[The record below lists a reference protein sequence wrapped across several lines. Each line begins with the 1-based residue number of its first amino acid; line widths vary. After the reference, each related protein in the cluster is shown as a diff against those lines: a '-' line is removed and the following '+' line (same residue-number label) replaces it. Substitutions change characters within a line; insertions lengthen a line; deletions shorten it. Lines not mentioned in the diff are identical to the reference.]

1 MDSAVFMGPIYR
13 EPCGM
18 PAENVGVKFL
28 AATILAIASA
38 SGLTTVHYG
47 APPPDFMVPTPQG
60 AEPLSHLRGK
70 PVVINFWASWCPPCT
85 DELPYFERIQSDYG
99 DRVTLITVSN
109 EAPGVAE
116 TYLHKEH
123 LDLPLIEDPEG
134 KIFKAYKIPPI
145 PDTIVLDASGNVTYV
160 SAGGLSWSELDT
172 AVEHVLATPAPS
184 DAAQP

>member
-1 MDSAVFMGPIYR
+1 MDSAVFMRPIYR

-18 PAENVGVKFL
+18 PAEKVGVNFL
-28 AATILAIASA
+28 AATVLAIASA
-38 SGLTTVHYG
+38 TGLTTVHYG

-85 DELPYFERIQSDYG
+85 DELPYFERIRNDYG

-116 TYLHKEH
+116 AYLQKEH
-123 LDLPLIEDPEG
+123 LDLPVIDDPDG
-134 KIFKAYKIPPI
+134 KIFEAYKIPPI
-145 PDTIVLDASGNVTYV
+145 PDTVVLDASGDVTYV
-160 SAGGLSWSELDT
+160 SVGGLSMNELET
-172 AVEHVLATPAPS
+172 AVEHVLAPPS
-184 DAAQP
+184 SVSAARP